1 MDLYDL
7 GRVPALDSQLL
18 YHALADLGREGL
30 FLLSPATPYVCVGYH
45 QDAAREVDLAFCRER
60 GIPVYRREVGG
71 GAVYLDGGQ
80 VFFQLVLRRDDPRI
94 PPSRDA
100 FYRRFLEPVVRVY
113 RRMGIAAEYKPL
125 NDIVAGARKVSGS
138 GVGEIGE
145 GLVFVGNVI
154 LDFDY
159 ETMSRVLNV
168 PDEKFRDKVFKTLA
182 ENLSTVGRELGAERA
197 AAWTPERVRGLL
209 AEEFAR
215 LVGPLVRREV
225 DSALRAKVEA
235 LRSVFVSEVWL
246 LERRGRGRGREI
258 RIRSGLHLLHRVHK
272 AKGGLLRADFAL
284 LEGKLHEVS
293 LSGDFFCYPPDA
305 IERLAETLEGA
316 LPAEAASRI
325 EAFLA
330 WQGVEI
336 PGVAAVDWAALFAS

>member
-7 GRVPALDSQLL
+7 GSVPALDSQLF

-45 QDAAREVDLAFCRER
+45 QDAAREVDLAYCRAQ
-60 GIPVYRREVGG
+60 GIPVVRREVGG

-94 PPSRDA
+94 PPSREV

-113 RRMGIAAEYKPL
+113 RRMGVAAEYKPV

-145 GLVFVGNVI
+145 CLVFVGNVI

-159 ETMSRVLNV
+159 RTMARVLNV
-168 PDEKFRDKVFKTLA
+168 PDEKFRDKVYKTLE
-182 ENLSTVGRELGAERA
+182 ENLSTVKRELGAELA

-215 LVGPLVRREV
+215 LVGPLVPRQV
-225 DSALRAKVEA
+225 DPALRARVEA
-235 LRSVFVSEVWL
+235 LRPVLTSEAWL

-284 LEGKLHEVS
+284 VEGRLHAVS
-293 LSGDFFCYPPDA
+293 LSGDFFCYPPNGV
-305 IERLAETLEGA
+305 ERLAESLDGA
-316 LPAEAASRI
+316 EPAQAAPRI

-330 WQGVEI
+330 AQGIEI
-336 PGVAAVDWAALFAS
+336 PGVAAADWACLFAP

>member
-94 PPSRDA
+94 PASRDA

-113 RRMGIAAEYKPL
+113 RRMGVAAEYKPV

-159 ETMSRVLNV
+159 RTMARVLNV
-168 PDEKFRDKVFKTLA
+168 PDEKFRDKVFKTLE
-182 ENLSTVGRELGAERA
+182 ENLSTVGRELGSERA

-215 LVGPLVRREV
+215 LVGPLVPREV
-225 DSALRAKVEA
+225 DPALRAKVEA
-235 LRSVFVSEVWL
+235 LRPVFASESWL
-246 LERRGRGRGREI
+246 LARRGRGRGREI
-258 RIRSGLHLLHRVHK
+258 RIRSGLHLLRRVHK

-284 LEGKLHEVS
+284 LEGKLQEVS
-293 LSGDFFCYPPDA
+293 LSGDFFCYPPDGV
-305 IERLAETLEGA
+305 ERLAETLEGA

-325 EAFLA
+325 EDFLA
-330 WQGVEI
+330 RQGIEI
-336 PGVAAVDWAALFAS
+336 PGVAAADWAALFTP